1 MNKKDEIPLK
11 TKIHDELGNQEFL
24 ICKENEVLIK
34 NSHIDIEIESINEI
48 LRNKSYKDQNHDNRK
63 TKNKNKL
70 SEVVKNEVFETD
82 GVVEDSK
89 NEFEKRK
96 SYRAK
101 AKDFSQQK
109 VKKSAK
115 SSTKIQFENQSMD
128 IIKKQKKVEKRQG
141 WWSQ

>member
-1 MNKKDEIPLK
+1 M
-11 TKIHDELGNQEFL
+11 

-63 TKNKNKL
+63 PKIKISYLRLLKTKCLKL
-70 SEVVKNEVFETD
+70 TEWLKIVRMNLK
-82 GVVEDSK
+82 
-89 NEFEKRK
+89 KRK